1 MNFELFNNLKND
13 RKEGGFAQQFIDEI
27 KKFLLNSRNEKNEKE
42 FNISDETATIERY
55 PIVLNTGDTK
65 ARQGLRQEGC
75 IYAIDVDGADLGA
88 VYMINTETGIV
99 EQEQYKYFP
108 KEMEEYIC
116 GDYVYIFK
124 NGQYIYNPELTD
136 EYMNS
141 FVSIPQAEEAQEKFS
156 KEFYKR
162 GLDSETTFKISAG
175 DRKKDETVTLSYRD
189 KDDNIKEIEAP
200 SILIPYFLYD
210 FTILKYDTKL
220 ESFYKDN

>member
-1 MNFELFNNLKND
+1 MNFELFNNLNSN
-13 RKEGGFAQQFIDEI
+13 KEKGGFVKQFIEEI
-27 KKFLLNSRNEKNEKE
+27 KQMLFDSRNAKE
-42 FNISDETATIERY
+42 CSICNETATIEKKS
-55 PIVLNTGDTK
+55 TGLDNENTK

-75 IYAIDVDGADLGA
+75 IYVIDVDGADTDV
-88 VYMINTETGIV
+88 VYIINTETGMV
-99 EQEQYKYFP
+99 EKEQYEYFP
-108 KEMEEYIC
+108 KEMGEYVC
-116 GDYVYIFK
+116 GDYVYIFE
-124 NGQYIYNPELTD
+124 NGQYIYNPKLTE

-141 FVSIPQAEEAQEKFS
+141 FVSIPEAEKAQAKFS

-175 DRKKDETVTLSYRD
+175 DRQKDETVTLSYRD

-200 SILIPYFLYD
+200 SLLIPYFLYD